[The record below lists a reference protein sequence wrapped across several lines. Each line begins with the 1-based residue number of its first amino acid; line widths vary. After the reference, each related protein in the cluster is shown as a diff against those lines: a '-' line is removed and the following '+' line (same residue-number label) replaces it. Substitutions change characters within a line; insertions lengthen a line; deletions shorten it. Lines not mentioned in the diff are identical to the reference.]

1 MTERL
6 LQFIWQFQYF
16 NQKELEVL
24 TGESLHVVHPG
35 TWNTHQGPDFLQ
47 ASIKIDGTLWIGHI
61 ELHVL
66 TSDWFKH
73 AHQHD
78 KNYHSVILHVVW
90 HHDEL
95 VKSAIPILTLEDKVP
110 KLLLK
115 QYEGWMLNQFFI
127 PCEQQIRTVNEL
139 TWSAWKERVLLERLE
154 RKVNV
159 VQAYLQQSSDHW
171 EETFWWLL
179 ARNFGIKVNAGAF
192 ETIARSL
199 PVSMLVRHKNQIH
212 QLEALLLGQAGL
224 LETEFKEKYPLLLRR
239 EYLFFKAKY
248 RLLTIQEPIHF
259 LRMRPENFPSVRLA
273 QLAALINQSSHLF
286 SKALESFAASD
297 IRALLDVTANDYW
310 HYHYMLD
317 EPSSFK
323 PKKLGHQMANNIIAN
338 TIVPIVYSY
347 GHVYGN
353 PAYKEKALK
362 WLLDIERE
370 ENSITRNFSRLGI
383 VCKNAFDTQFVL
395 ELKESYC
402 DKRRC
407 LDCAVG
413 NSILNRSKFS

>member
-1 MTERL
+1 
-6 LQFIWQFQYF
+6 
-16 NQKELEVL
+16 
-24 TGESLHVVHPG
+24 
-35 TWNTHQGPDFLQ
+35 
-47 ASIKIDGTLWIGHI
+47 
-61 ELHVL
+61 
-66 TSDWFKH
+66 
-73 AHQHD
+73 
-78 KNYHSVILHVVW
+78 
-90 HHDEL
+90 
-95 VKSAIPILTLEDKVP
+95 
-110 KLLLK
+110 
-115 QYEGWMLNQFFI
+115 
-127 PCEQQIRTVNEL
+127 
-139 TWSAWKERVLLERLE
+139 
-154 RKVNV
+154 
-159 VQAYLQQSSDHW
+159 
-171 EETFWWLL
+171 
-179 ARNFGIKVNAGAF
+179 
-192 ETIARSL
+192 
-199 PVSMLVRHKNQIH
+199 
-212 QLEALLLGQAGL
+212 
-224 LETEFKEKYPLLLRR
+224 
-239 EYLFFKAKY
+239 
-248 RLLTIQEPIHF
+248 
-259 LRMRPENFPSVRLA
+259 MRPENFPSVRLA